1 MYLNAQRR
9 PVSRRS
15 FIKTGCVAAGSAAL
29 GIRCSPVGEAHT
41 GRIMTVQG
49 PVDPSSMGMTLAH
62 EHVLVDF
69 IGAAEVSP
77 DRYDVDEAYGV
88 IYPHLTKARDLGCRT
103 LVECTPAYLGRDPLL
118 LKRLSAATNVHLL
131 TNTGYYGAADDRFV
145 PGHAYGESADTLADR
160 WIREWEDGID
170 GTGVRPGFIK
180 IGVDKTSLSEIDAKL
195 VRAAARTH
203 LRTGLTIYSHT
214 GYAIPAREEVAIL
227 REEGVHPSAWVW
239 THAQNETD
247 NDAHEEVAR
256 AGGWIAF
263 DGCREDSWA
272 KHLAHLLAMKKRGLL
287 ERVHLS
293 HDGGWYRPGEPGGG
307 KFTPY
312 SFIFETFLDRM
323 RASRFMDGEIE
334 QIMLKNPA
342 KTLKVGVRKA

>member
-1 MYLNAQRR
+1 MTVRR
-9 PVSRRS
+9 RD
-15 FIKTGCVAAGSAAL
+15 FIKAGALAVGSAAL
-29 GIRCSPVGEAHT
+29 GIRCSPSGEAIV
-41 GRIMTVQG
+41 GQVMTVNG
-49 PVDPSSMGMTLAH
+49 PIDPSSMGVTLPH

-69 IGAAEVSP
+69 IGADDVSP
-77 DRYDVDEAYGV
+77 DRYDADDAYEV
-88 IYPHLTKARDLGCRT
+88 IYPHLTEARNLGCRT

-131 TNTGYYGAADDRFV
+131 TNTGYYGAANDKFV

-160 WIREWEDGID
+160 WVHEFSDGID
-170 GTGVRPGFIK
+170 ETGVRPGFIK

-195 VRAAARTH
+195 VRAAARAH

-227 REEGVHPSAWVW
+227 LDEGVHPSAWVW
-239 THAQNETD
+239 THAQNESD

-263 DGCREDSWA
+263 DGCREKSWA
-272 KHLAHLLAMKKRGLL
+272 KHLAHLIAMKKRGLL
-287 ERVHLS
+287 EQVHLS
-293 HDGGWYRPGEPGGG
+293 HDAGWYRPGEPGGG

-312 SFIFETFLDRM
+312 SFIFETFIGRLS
-323 RASRFMDGEIE
+323 ASGFTDDEIE
-334 QIMLKNPA
+334 QVMVKNPA
-342 KTLKVGVRKA
+342 KTLTIGVRKA